1 MTAIT
6 AFLLAFPALF
16 SIVNPIGAAFIFNE
30 ATSGFSSEERV
41 SLSGRVAF
49 YSLLTMVAALWGGA
63 YVLNFFGISLGAL
76 RIAGGIVVA
85 LRSWEM
91 LMAPERHEERKVAQA
106 APTGQAAMDM
116 AFFPLTMP
124 FTAGPGTISVAISL
138 GAERP
143 ASGLGLVAFFAG
155 ATAAT
160 VAISALIW
168 AAYRSADRV
177 ANLLGSGGR
186 RVVSRMSAF
195 LLLCIGV
202 QIMINGIEDVV
213 AVMMGTRAP

>member
-1 MTAIT
+1 MIAVA

-30 ATSGFSSEERV
+30 ATSGFSAEERAN
-41 SLSGRVAF
+41 LSGRVAF
-49 YSLLTMVAALWGGA
+49 YSLITMVTALWGGA

-76 RIAGGIVVA
+76 RIAGGFVVA

-91 LMAPERHEERKVAQA
+91 LMAPERHEERKTAQA
-106 APTGQAAMDM
+106 TPSGQAAMDM

-143 ASGLGLVAFFAG
+143 ASGLGLVEFFGG

-168 AAYRSADRV
+168 IAYRSADRV
-177 ANLLGSGGR
+177 ANMLGPSGR
-186 RVVSRMSAF
+186 QVVGRMSAF

-202 QIMINGIEDVV
+202 QILITGVEDVV
-213 AVMMGTRAP
+213 AGMMGTRAP